1 MQQSLG
7 GPAGRRLALVRHA
20 KAEGYDKPDFERALA
35 DRGVRDSEAAGQWF
49 AELGLAPDGA
59 LVSAAV
65 RTRETWSR
73 IESSA
78 DWSVT
83 PTYSE
88 PLYEAGPESALDLI
102 RSTAASVSCLV
113 VIGHNPTMAYLA
125 SVLDDGTS
133 DLSNEMAMGYPTS
146 AVAVFDFDGEWADLD
161 QGGCTLV
168 AFHVPRG

>member
-1 MQQSLG
+1 M
-7 GPAGRRLALVRHA
+7 RHA
-20 KAEGYDKPDFERALA
+20 KAEGYDRPDLERSLA
-35 DRGVRDSEAAGQWF
+35 DRGIRDTEAAGQWF

-65 RTRETWSR
+65 RTRETWAGVAAA
-73 IESSA
+73 A
-78 DWSVT
+78 DWAVT

-88 PLYEAGPESALDLI
+88 PLYGAGPESALDLI
-102 RSTAASVSCLV
+102 RSTDPSVSCLV

-146 AVAVFDFDGEWADLD
+146 AVAVLDLDGEWADLD
-161 QGGCTLV
+161 QGTCTLV